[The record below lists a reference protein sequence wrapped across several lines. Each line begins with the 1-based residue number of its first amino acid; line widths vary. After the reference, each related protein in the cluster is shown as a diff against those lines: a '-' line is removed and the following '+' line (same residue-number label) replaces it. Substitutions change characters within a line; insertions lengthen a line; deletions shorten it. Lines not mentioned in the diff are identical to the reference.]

1 MKKIL
6 FLFVAV
12 TALLS
17 CSDKPGKT
25 EFSKQTLSEKL
36 VGLDEVSITFDE
48 ILKRHEGSTVVIDVW
63 ASWCPD
69 CVKGFP
75 AVAALQKEFPEVD
88 YVFLS
93 ADKTTASWKEA
104 IAKYDLQGD
113 HYYIADGM
121 KGSFGKSITLDWI
134 PRYIVVDKTG
144 KIALFKAIE
153 ADATEL
159 ITVLK
164 KLK

>member
-1 MKKIL
+1 MRKIILL
-6 FLFVAV
+6 FIAV
-12 TALLS
+12 TAMLS
-17 CSDKPGKT
+17 CTSKQEDN
-25 EFSKQTLSEKL
+25 EFSKQALNEKL
-36 VGLDEVSITFDE
+36 VGLDDKAISFNE
-48 ILKRHEGSTVVIDVW
+48 ILKRHEGSTIVIDVW

-69 CVKGFP
+69 CIKGFP
-75 AVAALQKEFPEVD
+75 SLAELQKQFPDVD

-93 ADKTTASWKEA
+93 ADKTQQTWKES
-104 IAKYDLQGD
+104 IEKYNLQGD
-113 HYYIADGM
+113 HYFITDGM
-121 KGSFGKSITLDWI
+121 KGNFGKAITLDWI

-153 ADATEL
+153 ADAHEL

>member
-1 MKKIL
+1 MKKL
-6 FLFVAV
+6 LLLFVAV
-12 TALLS
+12 TALIS
-17 CSDKPGKT
+17 CNPKQEQN
-25 EFSKQTLSEKL
+25 EFSKQTLSEELIGFDGKKI
-36 VGLDEVSITFDE
+36 SFDE

-69 CVKGFP
+69 CIKGFP
-75 AVAALQKEFPEVD
+75 SLTELQTQFPDVD

-93 ADKTTASWKEA
+93 ADKTPEIWKSSIE
-104 IAKYDLQGD
+104 KYHLQGD
-113 HYYIADGM
+113 HYFITDGM

-153 ADATEL
+153 ADAHEL

>member
-1 MKKIL
+1 MKKL
-6 FLFVAV
+6 LLLFVAV
-12 TALLS
+12 TALVA
-17 CSDKPGKT
+17 CSPKAEQH
-25 EFSKQTLSEKL
+25 EFSKQALSEEL
-36 VGLDEVSITFDE
+36 IGLDGKKITFDE

-69 CVKGFP
+69 CIKGFP
-75 AVAALQKEFPEVD
+75 SLTELQKQFPDVD

-93 ADKTTASWKEA
+93 ADKTQQTWKES
-104 IAKYDLQGD
+104 IEKYNLQGD
-113 HYYIADGM
+113 HYFITDGM
-121 KGSFGKSITLDWI
+121 KGNFGKSITLDWI

-153 ADATEL
+153 ADAHEL